1 MIPILSTLRV
11 LLYMYLHSGYPN
23 IISVTSQLIALNDG
37 TSYNSVEIVWNAEP
51 KSLVH
56 MYPYILAFTANT
68 VEIRMASNGSLMQT
82 IQVPDLH
89 LISMKVQLHVE
100 LMEVV
105 IVLYIQPQVC
115 TCITKVY
122 V

>member
-1 MIPILSTLRV
+1 MEVTYTVHTLT
-11 LLYMYLHSGYPN
+11 LWLPN

-105 IVLYIQPQVC
+105 IVLYIQPL
-115 TCITKVY
+115 
-122 V
+122 